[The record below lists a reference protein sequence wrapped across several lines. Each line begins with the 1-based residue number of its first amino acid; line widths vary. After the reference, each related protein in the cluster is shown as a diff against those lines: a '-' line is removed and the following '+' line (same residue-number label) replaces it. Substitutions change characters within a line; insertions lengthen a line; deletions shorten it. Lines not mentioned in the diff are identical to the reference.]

1 MKSDR
6 FLKEIQEQGISYGQ
20 LSQKTGINKADLQ
33 RYATGKTKK
42 VPTER
47 IMLIAAALQIT
58 PTYLL
63 GIQENDMQNVKEM
76 NAFTSAAERKPWRIL
91 AEE

>member
-1 MKSDR
+1 MISDR
-6 FLKEIQEQGISYGQ
+6 LLQAIQKQGISYGQ

-42 VPTER
+42 VPTDR
-47 IMLIAAALQIT
+47 IMMIAAALQIT
-58 PTYLL
+58 PAYLL
-63 GIQENDMQNVKEM
+63 GIPENDLQNVKEM
-76 NAFTSAAERKPWRIL
+76 NAFTPAAERKPWRIL